1 MRKINLRSQK
11 GITLL
16 ILIAT
21 VVILSILAT
30 VTIINFDTGIDIRN
44 YNYMCADIEL
54 LENKILVYYDNNN
67 QTLPTK
73 GEVLNIKND
82 LGGQATKRDGD
93 TYHQIDISKLNN
105 ITLNYGGGDINNKD
119 IYVINDQSHEV
130 YYLKGIIY
138 DGDTY
143 YAPF

>member
-21 VVILSILAT
+21 VVILSI
-30 VTIINFDTGIDIRN
+30 
-44 YNYMCADIEL
+44 
-54 LENKILVYYDNNN
+54 ENKILVYYDNNK
-67 QTLPTK
+67 TLPTK
-73 GEVLNIKND
+73 GDVLSIKSY
-82 LGGQATKRDGD
+82 LGGQATNRDGD
-93 TYHQIDISKLNN
+93 TYHQIDMSKLNN